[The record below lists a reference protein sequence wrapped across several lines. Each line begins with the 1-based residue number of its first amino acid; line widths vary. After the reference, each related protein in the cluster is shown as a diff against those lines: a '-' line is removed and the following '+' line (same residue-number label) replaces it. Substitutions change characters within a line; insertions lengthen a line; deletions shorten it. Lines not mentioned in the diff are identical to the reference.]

1 MRNLLVILCALLSL
15 FVTSQT
21 TVVTNNSL
29 TIKHGDLTLYLSDDT
44 CTMVSKHVLKY
55 KNFKKL
61 DKDRDNRWF
70 QDTYKGKY
78 NREFYKNTGYDL
90 GHLTP
95 SHITSYDDS
104 LNRRSFSMFNQAPQI
119 ASFNRGKWA
128 QLEKGVEDS
137 IAKYKSNAVIITGV
151 IYDPEFKEYLGKS
164 RIPIPM
170 AYFKVL
176 VLKKNTYVWVG
187 SNNNGNI
194 VKTTI
199 KELNQIFVIN
209 KMNFQIN

>member
-1 MRNLLVILCALLSL
+1 MKKLLIIFCVLLNLV
-15 FVTSQT
+15 VTSQIN
-21 TVVTNNSL
+21 VVTSNSL
-29 TIKHGDLTLYLSDDT
+29 IINYGDLTLYLSDDT
-44 CTMVSKHVLKY
+44 CTMVSMHKISHK
-55 KNFKKL
+55 KFKKL
-61 DKDRDNRWF
+61 DKDRDDRWF

-78 NREFYKNTGYDL
+78 NTKFYKNTGYDL

-104 LNRRSFSMFNQAPQI
+104 LNHKSFSLFNQAPQI

-137 IAKYKSNAVIITGV
+137 IAKYKSTAVIITGV
-151 IYDPEFKEYLGKS
+151 IYDPEAKEYLGKS

-176 VLKKNTYVWVG
+176 TIKKQTYCWVG
-187 SNNNGNI
+187 SNNNGLI
-194 VKTTI
+194 TKITL

-209 KMNFQIN
+209 KMNLEIK

>member
-1 MRNLLVILCALLSL
+1 MKKLLLIFALWFSFNGLA
-15 FVTSQT
+15 QT
-21 TVVTNNSL
+21 NVVTNNSL
-29 TIKHGDLTLYLSDDT
+29 TIKHGDLTIYLTDDT

-55 KNFKKL
+55 KNFKKI
-61 DKDRDNRWF
+61 DSDRDNKWF

-95 SHITSYDDS
+95 SHITSYNDS
-104 LNRRSFSMFNQAPQI
+104 LNHDSFSLFNQAPQI

-151 IYDPEFKEYLGKS
+151 IYDPENKEYLGKS
-164 RIPIPM
+164 RIPIPI

-176 VLKKNTYVWVG
+176 VLKKNTYAWIG
-187 SNNNGNI
+187 SNNNGTI
-194 VKTTI
+194 TTI
-199 KELNQIFVIN
+199 TIKQLNEVFVIN